1 MRTIVVG
8 GGIIGLASAYS
19 LLQRGIEVT
28 LLEKSHLGA
37 GATGMGGG
45 IRTQFS
51 SPANVRLSL
60 ESLGIWNDFEA
71 EFGVDIKSRPLGY
84 LLLSREASTADQL
97 RSDVEMQREIGAS
110 NRYLTPIE
118 ATDPC
123 PGLRVDEFVG
133 AGYSPDDLFVDANL
147 ALQGYANRVSELGG
161 DIRTGVEVC
170 GIQRA
175 GDDGSVTGVRTD
187 EGATLEADAV
197 VNAAGAW
204 ASEIA
209 AMADVDV
216 PVVPQLRRQLLV
228 EPGSSYPPL
237 HPLTMDL
244 DSGFVFYPESETLMI
259 VSGQIGPMQTVDP
272 DRYRAQ
278 IDLDWTT
285 SVLEGVGELASYFGP
300 ATATRER
307 IAGVYAK
314 TPDNNPIIEE
324 TVPGFV
330 NAVGFS
336 GHGFMHAP
344 ATGRMVAELVT
355 EGTQSLVE
363 PTAVSSDRFERSAD
377 DERTFI

>member
-1 MRTIVVG
+1 MHTIVVG

-19 LLQRGIEVT
+19 LLQRETEVT

-45 IRTQFS
+45 VRTQFS
-51 SPANVRLSL
+51 SAANVRLSL
-60 ESLGIWNDFEA
+60 ESLDVWNDFEA
-71 EFGVDIKSRPLGY
+71 EFGVNIQPRRLGY
-84 LLLSREASTADQL
+84 LLLARQLSTADQL
-97 RSDVEMQREIGAS
+97 RSDVEMQQELGAP
-110 NRYLTPIE
+110 NRDLSPLE
-118 ATDPC
+118 AADPC
-123 PGLRVDEFVG
+123 PGLRADAFVG

-147 ALQGYANRVSELGG
+147 ALQGYANRVRELGG

-170 GIQRA
+170 GIQRT
-175 GDDGSVTGVRTD
+175 GEGGSVTGVRTD
-187 EGATLEADAV
+187 EGAILEADVV

-209 AMADVDV
+209 AMAAVDV

-228 EPGSSYPPL
+228 EPASSYPPL

-244 DSGFVFYPESETLMI
+244 DSGFVFYPESEATMI

-285 SVLEGVGELASYFGP
+285 SVLEGVGGIADYFG
-300 ATATRER
+300 AETTTKER
-307 IAGVYAK
+307 IAGVYSK
-314 TPDNNPIIEE
+314 TSDNNPIIEE

-363 PTAVSSDRFERSAD
+363 PSAFSSDRFERSAD
-377 DERTFI
+377 DERRFI